1 MRQPEELSL
10 LCGKPGLFE
19 ELNCLRSSICRETC
33 SIRYVRNGD
42 VLSLCFIYEE
52 HFPSWGWTIEST
64 NWYNYQNQWGQW
76 WDATIIVSRSP
87 MSLLLGGGPIE
98 EKSSRDLFDM
108 LFFMMFGILRV
119 ALLAQFLSNFLTVSM
134 HPTKSLKLFILL
146 FGKAVRCLALSI
158 ALSMLW
164 WV

>member
-1 MRQPEELSL
+1 
-10 LCGKPGLFE
+10 
-19 ELNCLRSSICRETC
+19 
-33 SIRYVRNGD
+33 
-42 VLSLCFIYEE
+42 
-52 HFPSWGWTIEST
+52 
-64 NWYNYQNQWGQW
+64 
-76 WDATIIVSRSP
+76 

-146 FGKAVRCLALSI
+146 FGEAVRCLALSI